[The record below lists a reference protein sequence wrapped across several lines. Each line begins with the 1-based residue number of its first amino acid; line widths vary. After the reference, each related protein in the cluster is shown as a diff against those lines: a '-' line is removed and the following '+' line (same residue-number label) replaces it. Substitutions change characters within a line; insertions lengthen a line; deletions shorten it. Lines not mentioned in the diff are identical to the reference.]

1 MNMYDTYPFPVD
13 KQKFQSLGSL
23 MIFDYG
29 PQLAGKLEAYSLV
42 ARSWL

>member
-1 MNMYDTYPFPVD
+1 MYDTYPFPVD

-23 MIFDYG
+23 IMDHN
-29 PQLAGKLEAYSLV
+29 AGKLEAYSLV